1 MKVATICVLDRKNM
15 SFDYVTKQPTLFMN
29 NPQNELP
36 VDNTIQKKIITMT
49 FF

>member
-1 MKVATICVLDRKNM
+1 M
-15 SFDYVTKQPTLFMN
+15 SFGYVSKQPTLFMN

-36 VDNTIQKKIITMT
+36 VDNTIQNRKKIITMT